1 MTASPRLRVYLSL
14 SMAAL
19 IAAVL
24 LGRPELAVLAT
35 PFLVFVVVA
44 LAAGAPASEAELR
57 LERDGVLEGETVR
70 ATVTVRNRGASARVD
85 VRLPAVERLD
95 IDPTPRSFWLACGE
109 RREIQFE
116 LTAGRWGVYEIG
128 PANVAAHDPLAAF
141 TVERQLGDAQ
151 QLRVY
156 AQVDRLQHLVTP
168 RRTRPVLGSQVSR
181 ELGEGIEFADLRPL
195 APGDR
200 VRSIN
205 WRATARRRA
214 PYINVQH
221 PEHSADV
228 VLFLDTFAEADLGE
242 HGTLDAAVRAAA
254 TLAATYLAWR
264 DRVALVSLGGTLS
277 WLAGS
282 PGPRQLYRII
292 DALFSSQVKRG
303 FRWTGVTHLPRQLV
317 PAHALVLALSPLLDD
332 RGIGALLDLRAR
344 GHDVV
349 VLEIS
354 PVPGDATDRSLTVRL
369 WRLHRDAVRNRFA
382 ELGIATALWEPPYAG
397 VESVI
402 EEVITL
408 RRHAREP
415 TRV

>member
-1 MTASPRLRVYLSL
+1 
-14 SMAAL
+14 
-19 IAAVL
+19 
-24 LGRPELAVLAT
+24 
-35 PFLVFVVVA
+35 
-44 LAAGAPASEAELR
+44 
-57 LERDGVLEGETVR
+57 
-70 ATVTVRNRGASARVD
+70 VD
-85 VRLPAVERLD
+85 LRLPAAERLD
-95 IDPTPRSFWLACGE
+95 IDETPRSFWLPRGGRHE
-109 RREIQFE
+109 VQLE
-116 LTAGRWGVYEIG
+116 LTPRRWGIYDVG
-128 PANVAAHDPLAAF
+128 PATVAAHDPLAAF
-141 TVERQLGDAQ
+141 TVDRPLGEAH

-156 AQVDRLQHLVTP
+156 ADVGRLQHLVAP

-200 VRSIN
+200 ARSIN
-205 WRATARRRA
+205 WRATARRRT

-228 VLFLDTFAEADLGE
+228 VLLLDTFAEADLGE
-242 HGTLDAAVRAAA
+242 EGTLDAAVRAAA
-254 TLAATYLAWR
+254 TLAATYLARR

-292 DALFSSQVKRG
+292 DALSSSQVKQS
-303 FRWTGVTHLPRQLV
+303 FRWTGVTHLPRQLL
-317 PAHALVLALSPLLDD
+317 PARALVVALSPLLDD

-354 PVPGDATDRSLTVRL
+354 PVPAEAADPSPALRL
-369 WRLHRDAVRNRFA
+369 WRLHRDAVRGRFA
-382 ELGIATALWEPPYAG
+382 QLGIAIALWEPPYAG

-408 RRHAREP
+408 RRHVREAM
-415 TRV
+415 RV